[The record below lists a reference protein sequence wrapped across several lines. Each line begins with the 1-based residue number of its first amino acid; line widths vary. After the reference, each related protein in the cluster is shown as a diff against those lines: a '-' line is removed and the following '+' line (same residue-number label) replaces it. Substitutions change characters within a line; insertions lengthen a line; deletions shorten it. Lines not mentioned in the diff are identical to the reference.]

1 MKETLDLGSRIEL
14 VPMDQHFNDISIGLY
29 KSNDTT
35 TPFYLVHTYSKLPG
49 SKSRINNIMEN
60 MRVLGGMEI
69 ASDLKLHFRCG
80 CDHHLAVRR
89 LFTESCKIN
98 PEKAV
103 TPYPLHITDKKS
115 NCILNVENHG
125 NGQYK
130 VSAAEPVVGIEKRT
144 ATVARGLQKLGELV
158 GSNTDANSID
168 FPCKQSHDALIAILL
183 VRAPNVRAAIREA
196 DELANR
202 GQLIAPSAQK

>member
-1 MKETLDLGSRIEL
+1 MSINNTEYINKYKIKYTNGGFSRTVTVAEEVVQITNEGQVDETITSYFRNVLNLSQL
-14 VPMDQHFNDISIGLY
+14 
-29 KSNDTT
+29 TT
-35 TPFYLVHTYSKLPG
+35 TKTG
-49 SKSRINNIMEN
+49 
-60 MRVLGGMEI
+60 
-69 ASDLKLHFRCG
+69 
-80 CDHHLAVRR
+80 
-89 LFTESCKIN
+89 TKIN